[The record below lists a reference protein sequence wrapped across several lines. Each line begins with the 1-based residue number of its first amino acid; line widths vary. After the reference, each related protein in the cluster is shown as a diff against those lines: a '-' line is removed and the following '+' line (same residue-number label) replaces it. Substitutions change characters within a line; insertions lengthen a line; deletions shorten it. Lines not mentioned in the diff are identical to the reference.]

1 MTLCSINRNTGES
14 VYRQICR
21 ILEQEIKSAYEAGD
35 YLPVEVELAARFSVN
50 RHTLRRA
57 IDELV
62 SMGLVERQHGRGNL
76 ILGEA
81 LEYKVGEKTFD
92 LGLPIKLYGHY
103 ATNNDANGVNDGE
116 DTAWLLGV
124 ETKMGRWKASYD
136 YRETELNAVNGAFN
150 DSNFAGGRTDSEG
163 NRWKLSYKIDKN
175 FSVGTTYI
183 DSEVGQL
190 NGDLDSDIWQ
200 IDLKAKF

>member
-124 ETKMGRWKASYD
+124 GTKVGSWKASYD

-150 DSNFAGGRTDSEG
+150 DSDFAGSRTDADG
-163 NRWKLSYKIDKN
+163 HRFKLSYKIDKN
-175 FSVGTTYI
+175 FSVGTTYFAT
-183 DSEVGQL
+183 DVGDL
-190 NGDLDSDIWQ
+190 NGDLDVDTWQ